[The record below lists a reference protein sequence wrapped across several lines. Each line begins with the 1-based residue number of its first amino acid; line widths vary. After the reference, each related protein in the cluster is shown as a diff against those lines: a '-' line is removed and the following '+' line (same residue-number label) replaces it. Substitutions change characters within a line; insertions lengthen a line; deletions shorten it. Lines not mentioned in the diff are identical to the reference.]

1 MSFLYL
7 WENKQRK
14 MTEMLRNITNSKECQ
29 NLADSRGLCLETH
42 LKTYY
47 NKAQLWRKR
56 IRETG
61 GTAMAST
68 VITKDMTIGELLQ
81 INEGLAPVLVA
92 GGMHCIGCPSSQM
105 ETVEEAAQVH
115 GIETELL
122 LARLNAFLEALE
134 SC

>member
-1 MSFLYL
+1 
-7 WENKQRK
+7 
-14 MTEMLRNITNSKECQ
+14 
-29 NLADSRGLCLETH
+29 
-42 LKTYY
+42 
-47 NKAQLWRKR
+47 
-56 IRETG
+56 
-61 GTAMAST
+61 MAST

-115 GIETELL
+115 GIEML

>member
-1 MSFLYL
+1 
-7 WENKQRK
+7 
-14 MTEMLRNITNSKECQ
+14 
-29 NLADSRGLCLETH
+29 
-42 LKTYY
+42 
-47 NKAQLWRKR
+47 
-56 IRETG
+56 
-61 GTAMAST
+61 MAST

-122 LARLNAFLEALE
+122 LARRRLSAMVEQAPYNPKNGI
-134 SC
+134 SRSRSP

>member
-1 MSFLYL
+1 
-7 WENKQRK
+7 
-14 MTEMLRNITNSKECQ
+14 
-29 NLADSRGLCLETH
+29 
-42 LKTYY
+42 
-47 NKAQLWRKR
+47 
-56 IRETG
+56 
-61 GTAMAST
+61 MAST

-115 GIETELL
+115 RIETELL

>member
-1 MSFLYL
+1 
-7 WENKQRK
+7 
-14 MTEMLRNITNSKECQ
+14 
-29 NLADSRGLCLETH
+29 
-42 LKTYY
+42 
-47 NKAQLWRKR
+47 
-56 IRETG
+56 
-61 GTAMAST
+61 MAST

-122 LARLNAFLEALE
+122 LARLTAFLEALE